1 MRYYLLLLF
10 SFLIVDV
17 SLAQDLDP
25 AKWKGEIIS
34 LSNNEYNLI
43 FTSTIE
49 DGWTVYSQKK
59 GGDGPVPTSFT
70 FEQNPSYLLEGE
82 AVETGERKEIFDKVF
97 GIKLAKFYHIAVFSQ
112 KVKVNDPT
120 IPIKGYFTFMTCN
133 SEMCLPPKDV
143 NFVFDI
149 KNNAVSIEGYQ
160 KSTIPSSTN
169 ETSKDSNAQGEFDSK
184 RAIDPKNTIEDCG
197 VTAQKESDSLLWIFI
212 MGFLGG
218 LVALLTPC
226 VFPMIP
232 LTVSYFTKSSK
243 DRASGIKNALI
254 YGLSIIVIYV
264 TIGIVITSIFGP
276 TILNEMSTDMYF
288 NLLFFVVFVIF
299 AGSFFGYYEITLPS
313 SWANKSDSVADKG
326 GLLGI
331 FFMAFTLSLV
341 SFSCTGPIIGT
352 LLVQAVQN
360 ASDFLFGFIPI
371 KPLIGMLGFAVAL
384 ALPFGL
390 FAAFPSWLNSLPKSG
405 SWMTNVK
412 VTLGFLELAL
422 ALKFLST
429 ADMVRHWEF
438 LKYELFIGIW
448 ILLFLGLALYQ
459 FGFIR
464 FAHDGPLK
472 KITTGRWIVGLL
484 SLAFVGYMSTGFYK
498 PLSLLSGLA
507 PPVHYSWWGPK
518 SENHDGPGCPHGL
531 DCYHDFDEAVKAAK
545 EKNKPIFVDFTGFGC
560 VNCRKMEETVW
571 VKPDIL
577 KHLKEDY
584 VVVSLYV
591 DDQERIFPD
600 DKQKYLVDKNNGQK
614 LRTKGSKW
622 SSFEINNFGISSQ
635 PYYVLMANDGLT
647 VLNPPLGGLMP
658 EGEFKAFLQCGLKAF
673 EKVKK

>member
-1 MRYYLLLLF
+1 MRYFLSLLF
-10 SFLIVDV
+10 SILFVNI
-17 SLAQDLDP
+17 SFAQDLDP
-25 AKWKGEIIS
+25 AKWKGEIKS
-34 LSNNEYNLI
+34 LSNDEYDLV
-43 FTSTIE
+43 FTSIIE
-49 DGWTVYSQKK
+49 DGWTVYSQKIE
-59 GGDGPVPTSFT
+59 GEGPVPTSFT
-70 FEQNPSYLLEGE
+70 FEPNPSYLIEGE
-82 AVETGERKEIFDKVF
+82 AIESGERKEIFDKVF
-97 GIKLAKFYHIAVFSQ
+97 GIKLAKFYHIAIFSQ
-112 KVKVNDPT
+112 KVKVSNPS

-160 KSTIPSSTN
+160 KSAASTTSN
-169 ETSKDSNAQGEFDSK
+169 EASNDPNAQGVFDSK
-184 RAIDPKNTIEDCG
+184 RAIDPKKPIEDCG

-288 NLLFFVVFVIF
+288 NLLFFIVFVIF

-438 LKYELFIGIW
+438 LKYELFICIW

-464 FAHDGPLK
+464 FAHDAPLK
-472 KITTGRWIVGLL
+472 KITPGRWIVGLL

-600 DKQKYLVDKNNGQK
+600 DKQKYLVDKNNNQK

>member
-1 MRYYLLLLF
+1 MRLLF
-10 SFLIVDV
+10 ILLVSSFF
-17 SLAQDLDP
+17 SSFTFAQDLDP
-25 AKWKGEIIS
+25 AKWKGDIKT
-34 LSNNEYNLI
+34 LSNNEYELI
-43 FTSTIE
+43 FNSTIE
-49 DGWTVYSQKK
+49 EGWTVYSQKIE
-59 GGDGPVPTSFT
+59 GEGPVPTSFT
-70 FEQNPSYLLEGE
+70 YDANASYQLIGE
-82 AVETGERKEIFDKVF
+82 AVESGGRKEIFDKIF
-97 GIKLAKFYHIAVFSQ
+97 GIKLAKFYHNAIFTQ
-112 KVKVNDPT
+112 KIKVNDPAV
-120 IPIKGYFTFMTCN
+120 PIKGYFTFMTCN

-143 NFVFDI
+143 NFIFDV
-149 KNNAVSIEGYQ
+149 KNKAITIDGYQ
-160 KSTIPSSTN
+160 KPENAVAST
-169 ETSKDSNAQGEFDSK
+169 ETSTDPNAQGTFDSK
-184 RAIDPKNTIEDCG
+184 RAIDAKNPVANCG
-197 VTAQKESDSLLWIFI
+197 VAAQKESDSLLWVFI
-212 MGFLGG
+212 LGFLGG

-264 TIGIVITSIFGP
+264 TIGIVITSVFGP

-288 NLLFFVVFVIF
+288 NMLFFIVFVVF

-313 SWANKSDSVADKG
+313 SWANKSDSAADKG

-371 KPLIGMLGFAVAL
+371 KPLFGMLGFAVAL

-448 ILLFLGLALYQ
+448 IVLFLGLALYQ

-518 SENHDGPGCPHGL
+518 SEKHDGPGCPHGL
-531 DCYHDFDEAVKAAK
+531 ECYHDFDEAVKAAK

-577 KHLKEDY
+577 KHLNEDFI
-584 VVVSLYV
+584 VVSLYV

-600 DKQKYLVDKNNGQK
+600 DKQKYLIDKNNGQK

-635 PYYVLMANDGLT
+635 PYYALMANDGLT
-647 VLNPPLGGLMP
+647 VLNPPVGGLMP
-658 EGEFKAFLQCGLKAF
+658 EADFKAFLECGLKAF
-673 EKVKK
+673 KDGKK

>member
-49 DGWTVYSQKK
+49 DGWTVYSQKI

-464 FAHDGPLK
+464 FAHDGPIK